1 MNKKQ
6 LVVAV
11 CLVVAFVL
19 AGGVGWAGC
28 NPDQQRQAE
37 SALASL
43 KQMAKIYPDGDMLVV
58 EWDYGWPHLSEGQK
72 WELLRAVADTDYC
85 LTGRARSIF
94 YYFPAGRLVGKANQ
108 LVGIRLL
115 EK

>member
-1 MNKKQ
+1 MSKKQ

-11 CLVVAFVL
+11 CLVVVFFSAN
-19 AGGVGWAGC
+19 GVGWAGC
-28 NPDQQRQAE
+28 NPHQQRQAE
-37 SALASL
+37 SAMASL
-43 KQMAKIYPDGDMLVV
+43 KQMAKIYNDGDMLVV
-58 EWDYGWPHLSEGQK
+58 EWDYGWPDLSEGQK
-72 WELLRAVADTDYC
+72 WKLLRAVADSDYC

-94 YYFPAGRLVGKANQ
+94 YYFPAGHLVGKANK